1 MMNED
6 GQLEIVDFGKEKP
19 GVGAQEAKFVA
30 GVGIVGMR
38 ERMRQLGGACEII
51 SMETATAVIARIL

>member
-1 MMNED
+1 
-6 GQLEIVDFGKEKP
+6 VDFGKEKP

-30 GVGIVGMR
+30 GVGMR
-38 ERMRQLGGACEII
+38 ERIRQFGGACEII